1 MHAVTVVNL
10 TLKTPEAVQRS
21 LLADLPDIV
30 VATPARISQNIN
42 TSAISLEN
50 VKHLVLDE
58 ADLVLSYGYEDDL
71 QVIER
76 ALPKETQKILTSATI
91 TDEVEM
97 LKGRFCHD
105 PVVLELEEAKD
116 DSEGITQYVVQS
128 VPSLQWY

>member
-1 MHAVTVVNL
+1 M
-10 TLKTPEAVQRS
+10 
-21 LLADLPDIV
+21 

-42 TSAISLEN
+42 TSALSLEN
-50 VKHLVLDE
+50 VKHLVIDE

-76 ALPKETQKILTSATI
+76 ALPKEAQKILTSATM
-91 TDEVEM
+91 TNEVET

-116 DSEGITQYVVQS
+116 DSGGITQYVVQ
-128 VPSLQWY
+128 